1 MCIQPQEN
9 HSLIKLLIDFFILQ
23 VESLNYLEI
32 EKRDVVCDHFGQ
44 GSHNTNDDQQ
54 LGVGRTPS
62 DEK

>member
-32 EKRDVVCDHFGQ
+32 EKRDVVCDHL
-44 GSHNTNDDQQ
+44 N
-54 LGVGRTPS
+54 
-62 DEK
+62 